1 MTLNEAI
8 HRLCQQVRSDIQD
21 MEHTAK
27 MVVNQ
32 DTKSALAEDIGR
44 LREALDAVAE
54 SGLERP
60 DPKAYESFFETVRD
74 RL

>member
-27 MVVNQ
+27 MVVNS
-32 DTKSALAEDIGR
+32 DTKNALAEDVGR
-44 LREALDAVAE
+44 LREALDAVTE

-60 DPKAYESFFETVRD
+60 DPKAHESFFETVRD

>member
-8 HRLCQQVRSDIQD
+8 YRLCQQARSSIDE
-21 MEHTAK
+21 MEHYAK
-27 MVVNQ
+27 MVAS
-32 DTKSALAEDIGR
+32 DETKAELAEDIGR
-44 LREALDAVAE
+44 LREALDVVAE

-60 DPKAYESFFETVRD
+60 DVKAYESFLETVRD

>member
-27 MVVNQ
+27 MVVNSE
-32 DTKSALAEDIGR
+32 TKSALAEDVGR
-44 LREALDAVAE
+44 LRDALDVVSE
-54 SGLERP
+54 SGIEKP

-74 RL
+74 RV

>member
-8 HRLCQQVRSDIQD
+8 HRLCQQARSSIDD
-21 MEHTAK
+21 MEHYAK
-27 MVVNQ
+27 MVAS
-32 DTKSALAEDIGR
+32 DELKITLAEDIGR
-44 LREALDAVAE
+44 LREALEVVSQ

-60 DPKAYESFFETVRD
+60 DPKAHESFLETVRD